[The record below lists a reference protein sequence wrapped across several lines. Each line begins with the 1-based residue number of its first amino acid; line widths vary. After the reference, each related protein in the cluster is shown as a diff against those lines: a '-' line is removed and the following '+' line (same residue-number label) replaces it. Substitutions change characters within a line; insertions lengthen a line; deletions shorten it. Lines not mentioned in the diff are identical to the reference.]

1 MCSSALA
8 VTQQPLSFCHHAP
21 SKAFL
26 SCPSKS
32 VLWVQRWL
40 PSTLR
45 WWEWTKTADSFGING
60 MLKAN
65 LVSAARNRT
74 WCALGLSV
82 LWIKQSL
89 IDTGWENTSVLAKI
103 LDMQVKSRQQYY
115 KTQHMLG
122 SSTHFFWQIRA
133 EVGKDREGRRVA
145 R

>member
-1 MCSSALA
+1 
-8 VTQQPLSFCHHAP
+8 
-21 SKAFL
+21 
-26 SCPSKS
+26 
-32 VLWVQRWL
+32 
-40 PSTLR
+40 
-45 WWEWTKTADSFGING
+45 

-122 SSTHFFWQIRA
+122 SSTHFF
-133 EVGKDREGRRVA
+133 
-145 R
+145 